1 MGRCNS
7 SNTKVLTRSPRPAVI
22 QSTGVVVVVPK
33 GKAAAKVWAAHFLDE
48 AKADGTVR
56 RALDG
61 NGFTSDKIAP

>member
-1 MGRCNS
+1 M
-7 SNTKVLTRSPRPAVI
+7 I

-33 GKAAAKVWAAHFLDE
+33 GKAVAKTWAARFLDE
-48 AKADGTVR
+48 AKIDGTVR

>member
-1 MGRCNS
+1 M
-7 SNTKVLTRSPRPAVI
+7 LDEVI

-33 GKAAAKVWAAHFLDE
+33 GKAVAKTWAAHFLDE
-48 AKADGTVR
+48 AKTDGTVR